1 MKQAVS
7 LRAKP
12 DPPAKSIKAKPD
24 PKAVSLRPGAGLEG
38 RLLDILSGREP
49 EPGEVNENERK

>member
-12 DPPAKSIKAKPD
+12 DPPAKSIRAKPD

-38 RLLDILSGREP
+38 RLLAILEGR
-49 EPGEVNENERK
+49 EPGEVNGNERK